1 MSWLAAGEGVFVVL
15 VGAIGKP
22 KREIYIPVPPV
33 TEPVSVPAPAEP
45 IAPPAPEPV
54 PAGV

>member
-1 MSWLAAGEGVFVVL
+1 MVL

-22 KREIYIPVPPV
+22 KREIYIPVPPM
-33 TEPVSVPAPAEP
+33 TEPVPEPVREPAPIAVPAPAP
-45 IAPPAPEPV
+45 DVPEPV

>member
-1 MSWLAAGEGVFVVL
+1 MVT
-15 VGAIGKP
+15 VGAIGRP

-33 TEPVSVPAPAEP
+33 TEPAPVVVPAPDD
-45 IAPPAPEPV
+45 APAPV

>member
-1 MSWLAAGEGVFVVL
+1 VVL

-33 TEPVSVPAPAEP
+33 TEPAPIAVPAPVPAD
-45 IAPPAPEPV
+45 APEPV